1 MNKRERLKL
10 MMRNNVGCPTSGII
24 KCICMAKGKTY
35 DEAVEGSHREGD
47 GRWLRET
54 TSRSGGQRIGEA
66 GVILDVE
73 PAVLMGVRGGFPHSE
88 ELRKLFESIILG
100 PEGGADDG

>member
-1 MNKRERLKL
+1 MNNRDRLRL
-10 MMRNNVGCPTSGII
+10 MMRNNVGCLTSGAI
-24 KCICMAKGKTY
+24 KWRCMSLGVTY

-47 GRWLRET
+47 GRWLRDT

-66 GVILDVE
+66 GIILNVE

-88 ELRKLFESIILG
+88 ELRKIFESIILG
-100 PEGGADDG
+100 PEGDADDG